1 MTSPH
6 PTPGVNAAQALAELG
21 ATVLQRDWLS
31 SNHIVFAGHA
41 GGEGAAVVD
50 TGFDSHAPLTLQLL
64 AHALKGERL
73 GRVLNTHMHSDH
85 CGGNAWLQEAH
96 RCATF
101 VPEPSFEAVRQWDE
115 EALTFQELDQRC
127 RRFHTDAAL
136 VPGQALRLGEANCD
150 IVAAPG
156 HDPEA
161 VMLFQPEAR
170 VLIAGRIGNSN
181 GLWQARQA
189 RETHRWPADTG
200 LDGLELT
207 AATSSCRAP
216 ASP

>member
-1 MTSPH
+1 M
-6 PTPGVNAAQALAELG
+6 NAAQALAELG

-207 AATSSCRAP
+207 AATSSCRDP